1 LGDTSSRSYESVAWF
16 YELLAHVFS
25 LGLIRAAKASQIPH
39 LSKGDRMLYVGAGSG
54 EDAILAAR
62 VGAKVTCVDLSP
74 AMLSRIKKRFAKEGL
89 DAEFICSDVMEF
101 RPDIPFDAGAANFS
115 LNIFPEPVMKRVL
128 QHLTQCVKPGGRILI
143 ADFATSGGA
152 IATGISKLYYLIALV
167 FFWTLRLM
175 PLHPIYDYKR
185 YLKEMNMDVA
195 DIQDFYLLGIGPCVY
210 RSLIAVR
217 RPD

>member
-1 LGDTSSRSYESVAWF
+1 MGDTSSRSYESVAWF

-25 LGLIRAAKASQIPH
+25 LGLIRTAKASQIPK
-39 LSKGDRMLYVGAGSG
+39 LAKGERILYVGAGSG
-54 EDAILAAR
+54 EDAVLAAKW
-62 VGAKVTCVDLSP
+62 GAKVTCVDLSP
-74 AMLSRIKKRFAKEGL
+74 SMLSRIRKRFAKEGL
-89 DAEFICSDVMEF
+89 DAKFVCCDVMEF
-101 RPDIPFDAGAANFS
+101 VPDAPYDTVAANFF
-115 LNIFPEPVMKRVL
+115 LNIFPEPVMLRVL
-128 QHLTQCVKPGGRILI
+128 RHLTQCVKPGGRILI

-210 RSLIAVR
+210 RGLIAVR